1 MEQKKYMDI
10 ERLKDKYVDGFQKG
24 DYIVVQEKIDGANFS
39 IRYDDETDTIRSFS
53 RKKILDL
60 GNNLRGAWEWSQK
73 LDKELVKE
81 VLGTNLVLFGEWLV
95 SHTIAYPDDR
105 YQNAYFYDVWDTESE
120 RYLDQDKVEDIVKQ
134 LNLIYVPVFYK
145 GTFES
150 WDHLKQFVGRTD
162 LGGEN
167 GEGIVVKNMTRLN
180 DPNTRLPFYT
190 KIVAD
195 KFAEKKSVKKF
206 DEGKL
211 ERRAK
216 LQAVVESVVTEGR
229 VTKLVHKMVD
239 EGIIPEDWD
248 EYDMGTIA
256 KNIGKEVYYD
266 CVKEEPE
273 IVEQVGELFGKLAS
287 GTAMK
292 IVKSM
297 LAAQT
302 IESRFNGGVNLNKIE
317 ITNDDVLKQILLNQ
331 REILDALSKLITP
344 ICKGSRLDSNGE
356 TLCNISLVDRYH
368 ETDRLLNLYDV

>member
-1 MEQKKYMDI
+1 MKLIPLD
-10 ERLKDKYVDGFQKG
+10 RLA
-24 DYIVVQEKIDGANFS
+24 E
-39 IRYDDETDTIRSFS
+39 
-53 RKKILDL
+53 KKILDL

-73 LDKELVKE
+73 LDKKLVKE

-105 YQNAYFYDVWDTESE
+105 YQIAYFYDVWDTESE

-211 ERRAK
+211 ER
-216 LQAVVESVVTEGR
+216 
-229 VTKLVHKMVD
+229 
-239 EGIIPEDWD
+239 
-248 EYDMGTIA
+248 
-256 KNIGKEVYYD
+256 
-266 CVKEEPE
+266 
-273 IVEQVGELFGKLAS
+273 
-287 GTAMK
+287 
-292 IVKSM
+292 
-297 LAAQT
+297 
-302 IESRFNGGVNLNKIE
+302 
-317 ITNDDVLKQILLNQ
+317 
-331 REILDALSKLITP
+331 
-344 ICKGSRLDSNGE
+344 
-356 TLCNISLVDRYH
+356 
-368 ETDRLLNLYDV
+368 

>member
-39 IRYDDETDTIRSFS
+39 IRYDEETDTIKSFS
-53 RKKILDL
+53 KKRVLDL

-73 LDKELVKE
+73 LNKELIKE

-95 SHTIAYPDDR
+95 SHTIVYPDDK
-105 YQNAYFYDVWDTESE
+105 YQNAYFYDVWDTEAE
-120 RYLDQDKVEDIVKQ
+120 KYLEQDKVEDIVNR
-134 LNLIYVPVFYK
+134 LGLIYVPIFYK
-145 GTFES
+145 GEFES
-150 WDHLKQFVGRTD
+150 WEHLKQFVGKTD
-162 LGGEN
+162 LGGES

-195 KFAEKKSVKKF
+195 KFAEKKSVRKF

-216 LQAVVESVVTEGR
+216 LQAIVESVVTEGR

-239 EGIIPEDWD
+239 EGIIPENWD
-248 EYDMGTIA
+248 EHDMAVIA
-256 KNIGKEVYYD
+256 RNIGKEVYYD
-266 CVKEEPE
+266 CIKEEPE
-273 IVEQVGELFGKLAS
+273 TVEQVGELFGKLAS

-292 IVKSM
+292 IVRGM
-297 LAAQT
+297 LAA
-302 IESRFNGGVNLNKIE
+302 
-317 ITNDDVLKQILLNQ
+317 
-331 REILDALSKLITP
+331 
-344 ICKGSRLDSNGE
+344 
-356 TLCNISLVDRYH
+356 
-368 ETDRLLNLYDV
+368 